1 MCIFYV
7 LICHLVFTLIQNAE
21 HQSDWTDFLTWVALV
36 ELTEL
41 GRFRGKKSLNVDW
54 GTRSSST
61 GLRCQV
67 TNGAPG
73 QSSAKNGLLINQRS
87 ACRLSPDCLHP
98 EWQPSDGTL
107 NAKPR
112 STRLFL
118 LVRIT
123 VAAMLITSE
132 NMRAQCRDI
141 FVLQFRFI
149 ITTEESWNS
158 WIKDSILKFSLCTY
172 YFKHVTFMF

>member
-1 MCIFYV
+1 M
-7 LICHLVFTLIQNAE
+7 
-21 HQSDWTDFLTWVALV
+21 

-41 GRFRGKKSLNVDW
+41 GRFRGEKSLNVDW

-73 QSSAKNGLLINQRS
+73 QWSAKNGLLINQRS

-141 FVLQFRFI
+141 FVLSLGLLLQQKKVEIVELKIQSLNFHCVPI
-149 ITTEESWNS
+149 ILNMSHSCSNF
-158 WIKDSILKFSLCTY
+158 LF
-172 YFKHVTFMF
+172 

>member
-1 MCIFYV
+1 M
-7 LICHLVFTLIQNAE
+7 
-21 HQSDWTDFLTWVALV
+21 

-73 QSSAKNGLLINQRS
+73 QWSAKNGLLINQRS

-141 FVLQFRFI
+141 FVLSLGLLLQQKKVEIVELKIQSLNFHCVPI
-149 ITTEESWNS
+149 ILNMSNS
-158 WIKDSILKFSLCTY
+158 CSNFLF
-172 YFKHVTFMF
+172 